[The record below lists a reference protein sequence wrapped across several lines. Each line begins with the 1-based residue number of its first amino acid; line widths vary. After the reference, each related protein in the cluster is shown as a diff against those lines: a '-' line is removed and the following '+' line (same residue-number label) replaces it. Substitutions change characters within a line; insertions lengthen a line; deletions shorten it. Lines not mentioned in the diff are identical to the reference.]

1 MADLENDEV
10 VDYDFKLTES
20 PDLKQLETIFRH
32 PDIWDCERKRIR
44 KYCDMARLNKGKINI
59 AYKKKGKY
67 GRYYTTDTSILSGT
81 GMWRRLRASLF
92 ADTEYDID
100 IKACHLQ
107 IFVNELK
114 KFKDDAPFIQR
125 VIDNRDELFKEFY
138 IDQEAIDRYNK
149 ASKNDYSKKDII
161 KKLLTRILYGGLF
174 DNWVKEFNLYDDDYE
189 VPRWFYEFTD
199 EIKMG
204 IIILMELNKDVMADI
219 KLDCLEHEKQ
229 QWEAEQQAICT
240 KDKRRKPKPFNPDD
254 YKVSRSKIIARYLQ
268 HKESVIIDKVY
279 NFVKKE
285 YKIKPTTYCYDGLQF
300 RKKDIKDPEEFINN
314 INSIVDVEFI
324 IKDFDNKLEPFK
336 LPKPSSYFDPN
347 ELLMMDIQAERE
359 AYFNQFYFKIH
370 SLNGLCYIN
379 HDGQLVKIKN
389 EISHFSTIY
398 YNFYRDYEWSNN
410 LKTYYAFG
418 NYPNKK
424 LCPDGHYN
432 TWTGF
437 DVEKLNI
444 NLNELK
450 KEQKSYDI
458 ILYHFKVVANFDEKV
473 YEYLL
478 NYFAWIFQKPDKKT
492 NVCLLIKGR
501 QGTGKTTLVENLLR
515 KLMGKKYIFDT
526 CDLDKIV
533 GKFNSALAGKFM
545 VVLNE
550 ATGKDTYAII
560 DKIKDMITRTELGLE
575 FKGQDIIN
583 VIDYINYCITT
594 NNLKPMPIT
603 SDDRR
608 FQITECSD
616 KHKGDV
622 EYFKRLYAAIE
633 DDNIMYAFYKFLME
647 RKLENFNPER
657 DRVMTEAAQ
666 DLHDLNKDPVEMFLE
681 YIHSEEYD
689 KYTNRYKMK
698 ELFNEYKTYLQ
709 SINYGN
715 VCNMPIFGKLL
726 KQYCNKFNFKITH
739 PNNVS
744 TIQFN
749 WICKCQV
756 ECSDDE

>member
-10 VDYDFKLTES
+10 VDYDFKLTEY
-20 PDLKQLETIFRH
+20 PDVNQLETIFRH
-32 PDIWDCERKRIR
+32 PKIWNEQRKMIR

-67 GRYYTTDTSILSGT
+67 GRYYTADTSILSGT
-81 GMWRRLRASLF
+81 NMWRRLRASLF

-107 IFVNELK
+107 IFVNQLK
-114 KFKDDAPFIQR
+114 KFNDDAVFIQR
-125 VIDNRDELFKEFY
+125 VIDNRDELFDEFY
-138 IDQEAIDRYNK
+138 IAQEAIDRYNK
-149 ASKNDYSKKDII
+149 ASKNDYNKKDII

-174 DNWVKEFNLYDDDYE
+174 DNWVKEFNLYDDDFN

-199 EIKMG
+199 EVKMG
-204 IIILMELNKDVMADI
+204 INVLMELDKLVMADI
-219 KLDCLEHEKQ
+219 KLDCLEDEKQ
-229 QWEAEQQAICT
+229 KWEIEQKEICA
-240 KDKRRKPKPFNPDD
+240 KDKRKKPKPFNPED
-254 YKVSRSKIIARYLQ
+254 YKVSKSKIIGRYFQ
-268 HKESVIIDKVY
+268 HKECEIIDKVY
-279 NFVKKE
+279 DFVKKE

-300 RKKDIKDPEEFINN
+300 RKKDIKNLDEFINN
-314 INSIVDVEFI
+314 INSIVDVKFI
-324 IKDFDNKLEPFK
+324 VKDFDDKLEPFK

-347 ELLMMDIQAERE
+347 ELLMMTSPVEQEE
-359 AYFNQFYFKIH
+359 YFNKFYFKIH

-379 HDGQLVKIKN
+379 HDGELVKIKN
-389 EISHFSTIY
+389 EISHFSTILKWY
-398 YNFYRDYEWSNN
+398 DKYQWSSN
-410 LKTYYAFG
+410 LKTFYAFG
-418 NYPNKK
+418 NYPNKDS
-424 LCPDGHYN
+424 CPPCHYN

-450 KEQKSYDI
+450 KEEKNYDI

-492 NVCLLIKGR
+492 NVCLLIKGK

-515 KLMGKKYIFDT
+515 KLMGKKYIYDT
-526 CDLDKIV
+526 CDIDKIV
-533 GKFNSALAGKFM
+533 ANFNAHLNGKFM

-550 ATGKDTYAII
+550 ATGKDTYGII
-560 DKIKDMITRTELGLE
+560 DKIKDMITRTELTLVY
-575 FKGQDIIN
+575 KGQDG
-583 VIDYINYCITT
+583 VKVVDYINYCITT

-608 FQITECSD
+608 FQVTECSD

-622 EYFKRLYAAIE
+622 EYFKRLYEAIE

-657 DRVMTEAAQ
+657 DRIMTEAAQ

-681 YIHSEEYD
+681 YIHSDEFD

-698 ELFNEYKTYLQ
+698 ELFDEYKIYLH

-715 VCNMPIFGKLL
+715 ICNMPIFAKLL

-744 TIQFN
+744 TIQFS
-749 WICKCQV
+749 WVCECQV
-756 ECSDDE
+756 KNVENQ

>member
-1 MADLENDEV
+1 M
-10 VDYDFKLTES
+10 
-20 PDLKQLETIFRH
+20 
-32 PDIWDCERKRIR
+32 
-44 KYCDMARLNKGKINI
+44 NKGKINI

-67 GRYYTTDTSILSGT
+67 GRYYPVDGSMISGT
-81 GMWRRLRASLF
+81 YMWRKLRASLF
-92 ADTEYDID
+92 ADSEYDID

-114 KFKDDAPFIQR
+114 KFKDDARAIQNI
-125 VIDNRDELFKEFY
+125 IDNRDELFKEFY
-138 IDQEAIDRYNK
+138 IDQEAIDRYNR
-149 ASKNDYSKKDII
+149 ANEMDYNKKDII
-161 KKLLTRILYGGLF
+161 KKLLTRTLYGGLF
-174 DNWVKEFNLYDDDYE
+174 DNWVKEFNLYIDDYE
-189 VPRWFYEFTD
+189 VPRWFYEFAD
-199 EIKMG
+199 EVKMG
-204 IIILMELNKDVMADI
+204 IIVLMELNKDVMAEI
-219 KLDCLEHEKQ
+219 KSDCLADEKLK
-229 QWEAEQQAICT
+229 WEVEQQAICA
-240 KDKRRKPKPFNPDD
+240 KDKRRKPKPFNPDN
-254 YKVSRSKIIARYLQ
+254 YKVSRSKIIARYFQ
-268 HKESVIIDKVY
+268 QKESEIIDNVY

-285 YKIKPTTYCYDGLQF
+285 YKITPTTYCYDGLQF

-324 IKDFDNKLEPFK
+324 IKDFDDKLEPFK
-336 LPKPSSYFDPN
+336 VPEPSCYFDPN

-389 EISHFSTIY
+389 EESHFSTIY
-398 YNFYRDYEWSNN
+398 YSFYQDYSRSPN
-410 LKTYYAFG
+410 LKTYFAFG

-424 LCPDGHYN
+424 LCPPSHYN

-450 KEQKSYDI
+450 EEEKSI
-458 ILYHFKVVANFDEKV
+458 KVILYHFEVVANFNEMV

-478 NYFAWIFQKPDKKT
+478 DYFAWLFQKPDKKT
-492 NVCLLIKGR
+492 NVCLLIKGK
-501 QGTGKTTLVENLLR
+501 QGTGKTSLVENLLR

-526 CDLDKIV
+526 CDIDKII

-550 ATGKDTYAII
+550 ASGKDTYSTI
-560 DKIKDMITRTELGLE
+560 DKIKDSITRTELGLE

-583 VIDYINYCITT
+583 VVDYVNYCYTT
-594 NNLKPMPIT
+594 NNLKPIPIT

-608 FQITECSD
+608 FQIIECSD

-622 EYFKRLYAAIE
+622 EYFKKLYAAFE
-633 DDNIMYAFYKFLME
+633 DDNIIYAFYQFLMK
-647 RKLENFNPER
+647 RDITNFNPER

-666 DLHDLNKDPVEMFLE
+666 DLYDLNKDPVEMFLE
-681 YIHSEEYD
+681 YIHTDEFD
-689 KYTNRYKMK
+689 KYTNRFKMK
-698 ELFNEYKTYLQ
+698 ELYDEYKIYMNC
-709 SINYGN
+709 INYGN
-715 VCNMPIFGKLL
+715 VCNMCIFGKLL

-744 TIQFN
+744 TIQFS

-756 ECSDDE
+756 KNVENQ